1 MRLSVPD
8 LLLNYLMKEASEAE
22 RPNIRLYWNEM
33 LRKIGRRDINRFLR
47 HLWVSK
53 YGDLKSEALFSAM
66 KKNIEIN
73 NLNSV
78 EFTRDCAEECDKY
91 VQLVEIDAEAMKGA
105 APYLRN
111 LLRELDMQAVLPLL
125 LSVHGPIPA
134 NEFVKILQL
143 LLVYVTRYSVIAGQD
158 PSGLETVL
166 FTLAR
171 EIRSKLSNG
180 SSSPQSCVKL
190 IRQTLVQGSP
200 TDAQVSANVAEL
212 LVAEDDA
219 KYLLGQLAAY
229 MESKTKELKP
239 HQVNVEHIFPQHP
252 GAEWTDE
259 EKGELEPLLWH
270 IGNLTVL
277 GTRLNTS
284 VANRG
289 FMFKKDIYA
298 KTSELKMAQAVAKDY
313 KKWNAASV
321 VKRAKT
327 LAPLIN
333 EVWNFSNPSR
343 V

>member
-158 PSGLETVL
+158 PSGL
-166 FTLAR
+166 
-171 EIRSKLSNG
+171 
-180 SSSPQSCVKL
+180 
-190 IRQTLVQGSP
+190 
-200 TDAQVSANVAEL
+200 
-212 LVAEDDA
+212 
-219 KYLLGQLAAY
+219 
-229 MESKTKELKP
+229 
-239 HQVNVEHIFPQHP
+239 
-252 GAEWTDE
+252 
-259 EKGELEPLLWH
+259 
-270 IGNLTVL
+270 
-277 GTRLNTS
+277 
-284 VANRG
+284 
-289 FMFKKDIYA
+289 
-298 KTSELKMAQAVAKDY
+298 